1 MFDHG
6 IMIDYD
12 STDASAD
19 IVREMAPE
27 WEIRKSRNR
36 EFDARLCDDEVM
48 SIEEEIEGWKITLN
62 TTEFLL
68 CSDLNSILK
77 RADEMDSIL
86 CIDMPGH
93 ILVDT
98 LEEKGS
104 KCIDYS
110 RPLIRQRHHGICA
123 FNNLDFGARERMM
136 HKDKNGRYHM
146 GRHMN
151 DFSHEAKTS
160 FICEIAI
167 AWVYWTFY
175 SMTLERKM
183 TIQNRFSKRD
193 LLLRGTN
200 HVLKDA
206 KELEENYMKYLAQS
220 TNLLD
225 EPFYSGLISYLPER
239 Y

>member
-1 MFDHG
+1 
-6 IMIDYD
+6 
-12 STDASAD
+12 
-19 IVREMAPE
+19 
-27 WEIRKSRNR
+27 
-36 EFDARLCDDEVM
+36 
-48 SIEEEIEGWKITLN
+48 
-62 TTEFLL
+62 
-68 CSDLNSILK
+68 
-77 RADEMDSIL
+77 
-86 CIDMPGH
+86 
-93 ILVDT
+93 
-98 LEEKGS
+98 
-104 KCIDYS
+104 
-110 RPLIRQRHHGICA
+110 
-123 FNNLDFGARERMM
+123 
-136 HKDKNGRYHM
+136 
-146 GRHMN
+146 MN